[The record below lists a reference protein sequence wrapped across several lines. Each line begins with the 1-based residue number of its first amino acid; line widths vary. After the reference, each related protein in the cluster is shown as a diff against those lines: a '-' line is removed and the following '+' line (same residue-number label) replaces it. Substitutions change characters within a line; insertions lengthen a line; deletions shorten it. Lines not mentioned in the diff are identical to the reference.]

1 MSKLTLDEA
10 IKHCLEVAE
19 EEEYSA
25 IMFKQKKE
33 ASAFLEKA
41 EAEKAE
47 NDCKQGAADHKQLAE
62 WLTDYKELRS
72 LKTDYVFFKAEAKK
86 LLKAALKDCKAML
99 PYTYSCNGCALNKDG
114 AYECSNSSLHCAD
127 KCKWRYEDEV
137 LKLIES

>member
-10 IKHCLEVAE
+10 IKHYLKVAE

-41 EAEKAE
+41 LAEKAE
-47 NDCKQGAADHKQLAE
+47 NDCQESAAEHRQLAE
-62 WLTDYKELRS
+62 WLTEL
-72 LKTDYVFFKAEAKK
+72 KEAKR
-86 LLKAALKDCKAML
+86 LLKAAVKDINFYVDCFEAQAQ
-99 PYTYSCNGCALNKDG
+99 CD
-114 AYECSNSSLHCAD
+114 ECCCDHDNHCHWKHEA
-127 KCKWRYEDEV
+127 EA